1 MSDKK
6 RILLVSEFS
15 LLNTGFSVMAYDLL
29 SRLHKSDK
37 YEVAE
42 LASYVSDDDPRVKKL
57 PWRVFP
63 VIPSQSNKEEFQ
75 TFQQEY
81 QTAQFGSLRF
91 EAAVNEFKPD
101 IVFSYR
107 DYW

>member
-1 MSDKK
+1 VTNKK
-6 RILLVSEFS
+6 KILLVSEFS

-42 LASYVSDDDPRVKKL
+42 LASYVSDDDPRVKQL

-75 TFQQEY
+75 KFQQEY
-81 QTAQFGSLRF
+81 QTAQFGSL
-91 EAAVNEFKPD
+91 
-101 IVFSYR
+101 
-107 DYW
+107 